1 MDLNNRYWKLVK
13 NYILMT
19 IVFSLV
25 GFVYGAIFNFILSGD
40 DATVFWSCV
49 HGVLVGFLAGIM
61 YMFLTFSFGHCFNQ
75 EYVTIKLEKTI
86 TILINTI
93 AFVGMCYAITMIISN
108 NELITFHY
116 AWMHIVNLLFV
127 SVVVGKANYDGK
139 ALRNFIKESEKNK
152 HLTEPTDEVV

>member
-13 NYILMT
+13 NYVLMT

-25 GFVYGAIFNFILSGD
+25 GLVYGAIFNFILSGD

-49 HGVLVGFLAGIM
+49 HGALVGFLAGIM
-61 YMFLTFSFGHCFNQ
+61 YMVLTFVFGHCFNQ
-75 EYVTIKLEKTI
+75 EYVTDKLEKAI
-86 TILINTI
+86 TILFNTI
-93 AFVGMCYAITMIISN
+93 AFVGMCYAITTVISN
-108 NELITFHY
+108 NELITLNY

-139 ALRNFIKESEKNK
+139 ALRNLIKESEKHKN
-152 HLTEPTDEVV
+152 LTELTC

>member
-13 NYILMT
+13 NYILMI

-25 GFVYGAIFNFILSGD
+25 GFVYGAIFNFILSGE
-40 DATVFWSCV
+40 DATIFWSCV

-61 YMFLTFSFGHCFNQ
+61 YMVLTFFFGHCFNQ

-86 TILINTI
+86 TILINAI

-108 NELITFHY
+108 NELITLHY

-127 SVVVGKANYDGK
+127 SVVVGKSNYDGK
-139 ALRNFIKESEKNK
+139 ALRNFINEGGKDKF
-152 HLTEPTDEVV
+152 LTDEV

>member
-13 NYILMT
+13 NYILMI

-25 GFVYGAIFNFILSGD
+25 GFVYGAIFNFILSGE
-40 DATVFWSCV
+40 DATIFWSCV

-61 YMFLTFSFGHCFNQ
+61 YMVLTFFFGHCFNQ

-86 TILINTI
+86 TILINAI

-108 NELITFHY
+108 NEFYIKYTVRICRKPIKTQVFVIGIT
-116 AWMHIVNLLFV
+116 
-127 SVVVGKANYDGK
+127 
-139 ALRNFIKESEKNK
+139 RNIDF
-152 HLTEPTDEVV
+152 